1 MELKYS
7 EFEIFL
13 FSGAANDYSDNI
25 SEQVDMI
32 EIKTEPNESNELV
45 YVCKNTNMV
54 DNHSR
59 ENEVT
64 SESKNHI

>member
-13 FSGAANDYSDNI
+13 FSGAANDCSDNI

-32 EIKTEPNESNELV
+32 EVKTEHYESDDLNS
-45 YVCKNTNMV
+45 VCKNTNMV
-54 DNHSR
+54 DSHSR
-59 ENEVT
+59 QDKVT
-64 SESKNHI
+64 TESNI